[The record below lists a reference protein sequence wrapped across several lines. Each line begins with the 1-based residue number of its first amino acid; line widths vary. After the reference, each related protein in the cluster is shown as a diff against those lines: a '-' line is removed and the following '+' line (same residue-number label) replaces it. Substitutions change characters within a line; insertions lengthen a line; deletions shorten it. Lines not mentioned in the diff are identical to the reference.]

1 MSAQQSTSS
10 VFRFVMGPAFARLSF
25 SRDAARTVSG
35 VTIQRASGDPV
46 QRWPLHWLP
55 RMSDHLS
62 SRSAL
67 IQRQPRVRPR
77 SVHCSADSA
86 FCLTSDVWQQAANL
100 SCSASPGPCNI
111 APKQFEI
118 DPSIVNEKEGFSLLC
133 IPIVGHFALD
143 GMHSNMHE
151 RHGYTEGDRGPR
163 RSELTNNAVEANL
176 SSSRFVILNG
186 LTRQLSLWQNTSE
199 ESRFSPNRELLNL
212 VEIDVVLVDVI
223 VQWTNFSTNNT
234 SVKRKGDCKCS

>member
-1 MSAQQSTSS
+1 
-10 VFRFVMGPAFARLSF
+10 MGPAFARLSF

-176 SSSRFVILNG
+176 
-186 LTRQLSLWQNTSE
+186 
-199 ESRFSPNRELLNL
+199 